1 MSELKSEQ
9 RGLRYIAGILFWIA
23 FIKWGIPLISTFL
36 HQPVAEMCGVELPAM
51 SPVETVINI
60 VDALVFYAG
69 GMVIFAV
76 TKGYK
81 IVGSVVDGTWNW
93 IEKKADNGVDNVD
106 SKSEK
111 IVDAINRIGA
121 YVNDLL
127 DRVEDLEVGIDMEEV
142 DDE

>member
-36 HQPVAEMCGVELPAM
+36 QQPAAQLCGVEIPAM

-81 IVGSVVDGTWNW
+81 IVGSIVDGTWNW
-93 IEKKADNGVDNVD
+93 IEKKADDGTPDTTALEAIIDKVNELVDYAKEQ
-106 SKSEK
+106 S
-111 IVDAINRIGA
+111 AR
-121 YVNDLL
+121 L
-127 DRVEDLEVGIDMEEV
+127 DKLEGDQ
-142 DDE
+142 DEP